1 MSLVNEVTS
10 VSTPPATPSRKR
22 HGGLLAGIATVTAFG
37 VVVTF
42 FLSYVLAFSNLEEHR
57 SQSQLY
63 ATMRGLLDPASPV
76 APEIGG
82 PIPAGSPVAVM
93 NIPALEVSRM
103 IIVEGTRSGDLAN
116 GPGHQR
122 NSPLPGQVG
131 QSIVMGKSVSSGAP
145 FASLSRLH
153 VGNAIDVTTGQGT
166 FHFVVEGVRRA
177 GSALP
182 IIPKNNSLLT
192 LISTT
197 GTQLFGSD
205 AAAHLLY
212 VDAALRGTPVATPP
226 HAPRIIG
233 SAEIQGHGDSG
244 AWPDVIVWLA
254 AVVAATIGVVV
265 LARRWGVART
275 WVVATPVVL
284 LVLWMLSGA
293 LLRLLPNVY

>member
-1 MSLVNEVTS
+1 MVNVESHPS
-10 VSTPPATPSRKR
+10 VPAPRR
-22 HGGLLAGIATVTAFG
+22 PRRGLFPAAVVLTTFG
-37 VVVTF
+37 LVVTF
-42 FLSYVLAFSNLEEHR
+42 FLFYVLAFSGLEEHR

-76 APEIGG
+76 APAIGG
-82 PIPAGSPVAVM
+82 AIPAGSPIAVM
-93 NIPALEVSRM
+93 TIPALGVSRM
-103 IIVEGTRSGDLAN
+103 VIVEGTTSGDLAL

-145 FASLSRLH
+145 LASLSHLR
-153 VGNAIDVTTGQGT
+153 VGNSIDVTTGQGT

-182 IIPKNNSLLT
+182 IIPKNNALLT

-197 GTQLFGSD
+197 GSRLFGTD

-212 VDAALRGTPVATPP
+212 VDAALRGTPVPTPP
-226 HAPRIIG
+226 HGPRIIH

-244 AWPDVIVWLA
+244 AWPNVIMWLT
-254 AVVAATIGVVV
+254 AVVAVTIGIVVV
-265 LARRWGVART
+265 ARRWGFART

-284 LVLWMLSGA
+284 LALWMLSGA